1 MCIGKENIV
10 HQREGKKHSRVYN
23 THTHHDD
30 SGTKQAMF
38 VIEVTQLH
46 ALYEKMILS
55 VAKFP
60 RANQVNQ
67 PILDYADLVWEIV
80 ETPSV
85 ATWSVND
92 LRGFTEVNWG
102 GDDELGG
109 DD

>member
-1 MCIGKENIV
+1 
-10 HQREGKKHSRVYN
+10 
-23 THTHHDD
+23 
-30 SGTKQAMF
+30 MF
-38 VIEVTQLH
+38 VVEVTQLH

-80 ETPSV
+80 ETPSA

-102 GDDELGG
+102 GDDWGVGWLSHLTCGCF
-109 DD
+109 